1 MAPNSY
7 KQTQFD
13 NGLPIE
19 MKENAQNGDHPK
31 TADQPEEV
39 VKHGEEEKGEAG
51 GGKKK
56 DSGPPPV
63 GVRELFKYADR
74 LDTVLVIGTIRK
86 PDFMN

>member
-7 KQTQFD
+7 KQRQFD
-13 NGLPIE
+13 NGLQIE
-19 MKENAQNGDHPK
+19 MKENAQNGDHPE
-31 TADQPEEV
+31 TADHPEDV

-56 DSGPPPV
+56 DPGPPPV

-86 PDFMN
+86 PDYMN